1 MEQEHGVGSNED
13 IKETTEKKK
22 AYIKVVFLKVG
33 EIDTLKEFFVADVF
47 IQIRWRE
54 PSLDRPPTEGQR
66 MKQVLTGALRSLTQN
81 QIDVSDRKSK
91 KVQLDN
97 YWDPKIVFQNV
108 LSESKHSEWKVL
120 KHYDDGEAYI
130 LHKHRLKATFS
141 ENLELALFPFDIQDL
156 TVIISTELSEAEVAL
171 EEDTQEISSVQ
182 IDSFAKGQEWTL
194 HECVSITP
202 KVTTKA
208 YTNPKF
214 KTPAVVAGCF
224 AGRRAGFFIWNVMLI
239 MTLISSLSLATFAVD
254 RKLPQ
259 NRLQLSFTLVL
270 TGVAFKFVANQ
281 SIPKISYLTHLDRYI
296 LGSMIFLYLVCTWH
310 AVVTLIGDTVA
321 SSEADKDAF
330 IVFASCFACL
340 QVLFI
345 ASVVISGYQR
355 YSNVKTIERK
365 YQEKTRRRLALEKES
380 TRKGTKVS
388 SMDGH
393 V

>member
-1 MEQEHGVGSNED
+1 MEQENGASSTED
-13 IKETTEKKK
+13 IQEEVEKRK

-47 IQIRWRE
+47 VQVRWRE
-54 PSLDRPPTEGQR
+54 PSLDKPATEGQR

-81 QIDVSDRKSK
+81 YIEISKTKSK
-91 KVQLDN
+91 KFQYEN

-108 LSESKHSEWKVL
+108 LSESKHSVWKVL
-120 KHYDDGEAYI
+120 RHYDEGEAYI
-130 LHKHRLKATFS
+130 VQKHRLKATFS

-156 TVIISTELSEAEVAL
+156 TLIISTELSEAEVEL
-171 EEDTQEISSVQ
+171 EEDLEEMSSVQ
-182 IDSFAKGQEWTL
+182 IDSFAKEQEWTL
-194 HECVSITP
+194 HECVSFTP

-214 KTPAVVAGCF
+214 KNPTVVAGCF

-254 RKLPQ
+254 RGLPQ

-296 LGSMIFLYLVCTWH
+296 LGSMIFLYLVCIWH
-310 AVVTLIGDTVA
+310 GVVTLIEGRA
-321 SSEADKDAF
+321 AGAEADRDAF
-330 IVFASCFACL
+330 IVFASSFACL
-340 QVLFI
+340 QVMFI
-345 ASVVISGYQR
+345 ISVVISGYQR
-355 YSNVKTIERK
+355 YSNVKKIERK
-365 YQEKTRRRLALEKES
+365 YQEKFGKRLAMEKES
-380 TRKGTKVS
+380 TKKKTRVS
-388 SMDGH
+388 SMD

>member
-1 MEQEHGVGSNED
+1 MEQENGASSTED
-13 IKETTEKKK
+13 IQKEVEKRK

-47 IQIRWRE
+47 VQVRWRE
-54 PSLDRPPTEGQR
+54 PSLDKPATEGQR

-81 QIDVSDRKSK
+81 YIEISKTKSK
-91 KVQLDN
+91 KFQYEN

-108 LSESKHSEWKVL
+108 LSESKHSVWKVL
-120 KHYDDGEAYI
+120 RHYDEGEAYI
-130 LHKHRLKATFS
+130 VQKHRLKATFS

-156 TVIISTELSEAEVAL
+156 TLIISTELSEAEVEL
-171 EEDTQEISSVQ
+171 EEDLEEMSSVQ
-182 IDSFAKGQEWTL
+182 IDSFAKEQEWTL
-194 HECVSITP
+194 HECVSFTP

-214 KTPAVVAGCF
+214 KNPTVVAGCF

-254 RKLPQ
+254 RGLPQ

-296 LGSMIFLYLVCTWH
+296 LGSMIFLYLVCIWH
-310 AVVTLIGDTVA
+310 GVVTLIEGRA
-321 SSEADKDAF
+321 AGAEADRDAF
-330 IVFASCFACL
+330 IIFASSFACL
-340 QVLFI
+340 QVMFI
-345 ASVVISGYQR
+345 ISVVISGYQR
-355 YSNVKTIERK
+355 YSNVKKIERK
-365 YQEKTRRRLALEKES
+365 YQEKFGKRLAMEKES
-380 TRKGTKVS
+380 TKKKTRVS
-388 SMDGH
+388 SMD

>member
-1 MEQEHGVGSNED
+1 MEQENGASSTED
-13 IKETTEKKK
+13 IQEEVEKRK

-47 IQIRWRE
+47 VQVRWRE
-54 PSLDRPPTEGQR
+54 PSLDKPATEGQR

-81 QIDVSDRKSK
+81 YIEISKTKSK
-91 KVQLDN
+91 KFQYEN

-108 LSESKHSEWKVL
+108 LSESKHSVWKVL
-120 KHYDDGEAYI
+120 RHYDEGEAYI
-130 LHKHRLKATFS
+130 VQKHRLKATFS

-156 TVIISTELSEAEVAL
+156 TLIISTELSEAEVEL
-171 EEDTQEISSVQ
+171 EEDLEEMSSVQ
-182 IDSFAKGQEWTL
+182 IDSFAKEQEWTL
-194 HECVSITP
+194 HECVSFTP

-214 KTPAVVAGCF
+214 KNPTVVAGCF

-254 RKLPQ
+254 RGLPQ

-296 LGSMIFLYLVCTWH
+296 LGSMIFLYLVCIWH
-310 AVVTLIGDTVA
+310 GVVTLIEGRA
-321 SSEADKDAF
+321 AGAEADRDAF
-330 IVFASCFACL
+330 IIFASSFACL
-340 QVLFI
+340 QVMFI
-345 ASVVISGYQR
+345 ISVVISGYQR
-355 YSNVKTIERK
+355 YSNVKKIERK
-365 YQEKTRRRLALEKES
+365 YQEKFGKRLAMEKES
-380 TRKGTKVS
+380 TKKKTRVS
-388 SMDGH
+388 SMD

>member
-1 MEQEHGVGSNED
+1 MEQENGASSTED
-13 IKETTEKKK
+13 IQEEVEKRK

-47 IQIRWRE
+47 VQVRWRE
-54 PSLDRPPTEGQR
+54 PSLDKPATEGQR
-66 MKQVLTGALRSLTQN
+66 RKQVLTGALRSLTQN
-81 QIDVSDRKSK
+81 YIEISKTKSK
-91 KVQLDN
+91 KFQYEN

-108 LSESKHSEWKVL
+108 LSESKHSVWKVL
-120 KHYDDGEAYI
+120 RHYDEGEAYI
-130 LHKHRLKATFS
+130 VQKHRLKATFS

-156 TVIISTELSEAEVAL
+156 TLIISTELSEAEVEL
-171 EEDTQEISSVQ
+171 EEDLEEMSSVQ
-182 IDSFAKGQEWTL
+182 IDSFAKEQEWTL
-194 HECVSITP
+194 HECVSFTP

-214 KTPAVVAGCF
+214 KNPTVVAGCF

-254 RKLPQ
+254 RGLPQ

-296 LGSMIFLYLVCTWH
+296 LGSMIFLYLVCIWH
-310 AVVTLIGDTVA
+310 GVVTLIEGRA
-321 SSEADKDAF
+321 AGAEADRDAF
-330 IVFASCFACL
+330 IVFASSFACL
-340 QVLFI
+340 QVMFI
-345 ASVVISGYQR
+345 ISVVISGYQR
-355 YSNVKTIERK
+355 YSNVKKIERK
-365 YQEKTRRRLALEKES
+365 YQEKFGKRLAMEKES
-380 TRKGTKVS
+380 TKKKTRVS
-388 SMDGH
+388 SMD

>member
-1 MEQEHGVGSNED
+1 MEQENGTSSTED
-13 IKETTEKKK
+13 IQEEVEKRK

-47 IQIRWRE
+47 VQVRWRE
-54 PSLDRPPTEGQR
+54 PSLDKPATEGQR

-81 QIDVSDRKSK
+81 YIEISKTKSK
-91 KVQLDN
+91 KFQYEN

-108 LSESKHSEWKVL
+108 LSESKHSVWKVL
-120 KHYDDGEAYI
+120 RHYDEGEAYI
-130 LHKHRLKATFS
+130 VQKHRLKATFS

-156 TVIISTELSEAEVAL
+156 TLIISTELSEAEVEL
-171 EEDTQEISSVQ
+171 EEDLEEMSSVQ
-182 IDSFAKGQEWTL
+182 IDSFAKEQEWTL
-194 HECVSITP
+194 HECVSFTP

-214 KTPAVVAGCF
+214 KNPTVVAGCF

-254 RKLPQ
+254 RGLPQ

-296 LGSMIFLYLVCTWH
+296 LGSMIFLYLVCIWH
-310 AVVTLIGDTVA
+310 GVVTLIEGRA
-321 SSEADKDAF
+321 AGAEADRDAF
-330 IVFASCFACL
+330 IVFASSFACL
-340 QVLFI
+340 QVMFI
-345 ASVVISGYQR
+345 ISVVISGYQR
-355 YSNVKTIERK
+355 YSNVKKIERK
-365 YQEKTRRRLALEKES
+365 YQEKFGKRLAMEKES
-380 TRKGTKVS
+380 TKKKTRVS
-388 SMDGH
+388 SMD

>member
-1 MEQEHGVGSNED
+1 MEQENGTSSSED
-13 IKETTEKKK
+13 IQEKVEKRK

-47 IQIRWRE
+47 VQIRWRE
-54 PSLDRPPTEGQR
+54 PSLDKPATEGQR
-66 MKQVLTGALRSLTQN
+66 MKQVLTGALKSLTQN
-81 QIDVSDRKSK
+81 YIEISKTKSK
-91 KVQLDN
+91 KFQYEN

-108 LSESKHSEWKVL
+108 LSESKHSEWKVMR
-120 KHYDDGEAYI
+120 HYDEGEAYI
-130 LHKHRLKATFS
+130 VQKHRLKATFS

-156 TVIISTELSEAEVAL
+156 TLIISTELSEAEVEL
-171 EEDTQEISSVQ
+171 EEDLEEMSSVQ
-182 IDSFAKGQEWTL
+182 IDSFAKEQEWTL
-194 HECVSITP
+194 HECVSFTP

-214 KTPAVVAGCF
+214 KNSTVVAGCF

-254 RKLPQ
+254 RGLPQ

-296 LGSMIFLYLVCTWH
+296 LGSMIFLYLVCIWH
-310 AVVTLIGDTVA
+310 GVVTLIEGA
-321 SSEADKDAF
+321 AAGAEADRDAF
-330 IVFASCFACL
+330 IVFASSFACL
-340 QVLFI
+340 QVMFI
-345 ASVVISGYQR
+345 ISVVISGYQR
-355 YSNVKTIERK
+355 YSNVKKIERK
-365 YQEKTRRRLALEKES
+365 YQEKIGKRLALEKES
-380 TRKGTKVS
+380 TKKKTRVS
-388 SMDGH
+388 SMD

>member
-1 MEQEHGVGSNED
+1 MEQENGASSTED
-13 IKETTEKKK
+13 IQKEVEKRK

-47 IQIRWRE
+47 VQVRWRE
-54 PSLDRPPTEGQR
+54 PSLDKPATEGQR

-81 QIDVSDRKSK
+81 YIEISKTKSK
-91 KVQLDN
+91 KFQYEN

-108 LSESKHSEWKVL
+108 LSESKHSVWKVL
-120 KHYDDGEAYI
+120 RHYDEGEAYI
-130 LHKHRLKATFS
+130 VQKHRLKATFS

-156 TVIISTELSEAEVAL
+156 TLIISTELSEAEVEL
-171 EEDTQEISSVQ
+171 EEDLEEMSSVQ
-182 IDSFAKGQEWTL
+182 IDSFAKEQEWTL
-194 HECVSITP
+194 HECVSFTP

-214 KTPAVVAGCF
+214 KNPTVVAGCF

-254 RKLPQ
+254 RGLPQ

-296 LGSMIFLYLVCTWH
+296 LGSMIFLYLVCIWH
-310 AVVTLIGDTVA
+310 GVVTLIEGRA
-321 SSEADKDAF
+321 AGAEADRDAF
-330 IVFASCFACL
+330 IVFASSFACL
-340 QVLFI
+340 QVMFI
-345 ASVVISGYQR
+345 ISVVISGYQR
-355 YSNVKTIERK
+355 YSNVKKIERK
-365 YQEKTRRRLALEKES
+365 YQEKFGKRLAMEKES
-380 TRKGTKVS
+380 TKKKTRVS
-388 SMDGH
+388 SMD